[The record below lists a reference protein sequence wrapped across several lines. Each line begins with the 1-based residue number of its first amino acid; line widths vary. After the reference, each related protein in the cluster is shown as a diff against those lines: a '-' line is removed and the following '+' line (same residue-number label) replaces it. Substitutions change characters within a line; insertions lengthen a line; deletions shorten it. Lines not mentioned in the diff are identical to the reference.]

1 VEDLIMS
8 SESQN
13 QRAYTSVLEHFIEYG
28 RAPHYIELA
37 KILDIQI
44 DEARVL
50 VRDTAAAAPIASC
63 WLSHDT
69 DYIESW
75 APFSNIPTHLKIT
88 IDGEHKWYGQ

>member
-1 VEDLIMS
+1 MSDNPLI
-8 SESQN
+8 
-13 QRAYTSVLEHFIEYG
+13 QRAYTSVLEHFIKRG
-28 RAPHYIELA
+28 RAPHYVELA
-37 KILDIQI
+37 QILEISI

-75 APFSNIPTHLKIT
+75 APFSNIPTHNKIS
-88 IDGEHKWYGQ
+88 INGEQKWYGQ

>member
-1 VEDLIMS
+1 MS
-8 SESQN
+8 EETSI
-13 QRAYTSVLEHFIEYG
+13 QRTYTSILEHFIEHG
-28 RAPHYIELA
+28 RAPHYVELA

-50 VRDTAAAAPIASC
+50 VRDTAAAAPIASS

-75 APFSNIPTHLKIT
+75 APFSNIPTHNKIS
-88 IDGEHKWYGQ
+88 IDGEQKWFGQ